1 MMRRR
6 ILGISAM
13 AVAVALTASACS
25 GGGTVEIDV
34 PAQVE
39 GGFPDELQ
47 QHLQEAAEH
56 AMAATGATGAIVGVW
71 APWSGSWVTGIG
83 TTGPDGAAVAD
94 DMTFRA
100 SRMTRAMTCDVLY
113 RLDEKGTVSIDDS
126 VADYVPGVPDL
137 QDVTLGMLCDG
148 TSGIGS
154 YEPYLK
160 ADWIDFP
167 GREWD
172 PAFLASFGLGD
183 QSDAEPGSAFRD
195 SDAGYVLLGQAME
208 NATRMSASD
217 LIAEYVTEPLELTS
231 TELPDPAP
239 AEPGANPLPGYQ
251 SLRGEDGLNCAEPT
265 DFTEASS
272 SIGFTDSGVTS
283 SIDDLGRYAQA
294 LATGALLAE
303 ESERFDGA
311 LPAYGDAPSWQ
322 TTAGGARI
330 TGSLI
335 GQFGTTLGYSTA
347 AFSDPDTGLTVAL
360 VLNNSAGG
368 AAIPGY
374 LAWELAA
381 IASKAPAAAG
391 QEVPDAGLPWTAE
404 QFHTG
409 IAERAVC
416 PLPDDEG

>member
-1 MMRRR
+1 
-6 ILGISAM
+6 M

-25 GGGTVEIDV
+25 GGATVEIDV

-39 GGFPDELQ
+39 GGFTDEIQQELQ
-47 QHLQEAAEH
+47 AAAEQ
-56 AMAATGATGAIVGVW
+56 AMAASGATGAIVGVW
-71 APWSGSWVTGIG
+71 APWSGSWVAGLG
-83 TTGPDGAAVAD
+83 TTGPDGAAVSE

-100 SRMTRAMTCDVLY
+100 SRVTRAMTCDVLY
-113 RLDEKGTVSIDDS
+113 VLDEKGTVSLDDS
-126 VADYVPGVPDL
+126 VTEYVTGVPDL
-137 QDVTLGMLCDG
+137 EAVTLEMLCDG
-148 TSGIGS
+148 TSGVGS

-160 ADWIDFP
+160 ADWLEFP

-172 PAFLASFGLGD
+172 PAFLASFGLSD
-183 QSDAEPGSAFRD
+183 RSDAEPGATFRE
-195 SDAGYVLLGQAME
+195 SDAGYVLLGQALE

-231 TELPDPAP
+231 TELPGAAP

-251 SLRGEDGLNCAEPT
+251 SLRGEEGLNCAEPT
-265 DFTEASS
+265 DYTESSS

-283 SIDDLGRYAQA
+283 SIQDLGRYAQA
-294 LATGALLAE
+294 LATGALLPE
-303 ESERFDGA
+303 DTERFDDA
-311 LPAYGDAPSWQ
+311 KPAYGDAPSWQ

-368 AAIPGY
+368 VAFPAY

-381 IASKAPAAAG
+381 IASKAPAASG
-391 QEVPDAGLPWTAE
+391 QEAPTAGLPWTAE
-404 QFHTG
+404 QFHAQ
-409 IAERAVC
+409 IADRAIC
-416 PLPDDEG
+416 PIPDAEG